1 MANTNIHWAWK
12 DRLTT
17 PPYNWQTGS
26 FVNARGQAL
35 PYGLSLPSR
44 KIAGHVMYVE
54 GLNEPIQKTYELAR
68 NFNRHALA
76 FSVFDRM
83 GQGLGGRF
91 LQNKFK
97 IHSQGF
103 THDVADLIQFVENV
117 IPHGQKVTM
126 LAHSTGG
133 LIALMAYHDRPD
145 LFMPPLLTAPLM
157 GFKNEILQG
166 REDIFSRM
174 QMPGWMQEMYIPGG
188 KDWRLR
194 GTEGL
199 LPQNAYSSHPERMKL
214 HDFFPEKNAALRGG
228 DITLGWIWR
237 ACQAM
242 TMARSPEWLAKL
254 GPLTIVTAGKEI
266 QIDNEPTLKALPHI
280 RQATH
285 IHIEQAKHE
294 IPFEEDRFRSRI
306 INETVKLALKGQP

>member
-1 MANTNIHWAWK
+1 MANTSIHPAWK

-17 PPYNWQTGS
+17 PPDHWQTGR
-26 FVNARGQAL
+26 FVNARGQSL
-35 PYGLSLPSR
+35 PYGLSLPSGA
-44 KIAGHVMYVE
+44 IAGHVMYVE

-68 NFNRHALA
+68 DFNRHALA

-103 THDVADLIQFVENV
+103 THDVGDLIHFVENV
-117 IPHGQKVTM
+117 IPQGQKVTM
-126 LAHSTGG
+126 LGHSTGG

-145 LFMPPLLTAPLM
+145 LFTPPLLTAPLL
-157 GFKNEILQG
+157 GLQNKILQG
-166 REDIFSRM
+166 REEKFGRLH
-174 QMPGWMQEMYIPGG
+174 MPGWAQEMYVPGG

-194 GTEGL
+194 GTGGL
-199 LPQNAYSSHPERMKL
+199 PPQDAYSSHAERMKL
-214 HDFFPEKNAALRGG
+214 HDFFPAQNDALRAGNV
-228 DITLGWIWR
+228 TLGWLWR
-237 ACQAM
+237 ACQAI
-242 TMARSPEWLAKL
+242 TIVRAPEWLATL

-266 QIDNEPTLKALPHI
+266 LIDNEPTRQALLHI
-280 RQATH
+280 QQATH
-285 IHIEQAKHE
+285 LHMDQAKHE

-306 INETVKLALKGQP
+306 ISETVKLALKV